1 MGWATL
7 ANGDL
12 LQAAEAAGFFCL
24 ITCDR
29 NLRYQQNL
37 NLRQIALI
45 EFSTGAWPVVRKH
58 LDMILAAIEAATAG
72 TYTEVAFPRPP
83 LRRRPYPPR
92 LDC

>member
-12 LQAAEAAGFFCL
+12 LQSAEAAGFFCL

-37 NLRQIALI
+37 TLRQIALI

-72 TYTEVAFPRPP
+72 SYTEVEFPRRP